1 MKPNE
6 QRPLLISC
14 AILRE
19 EILALR
25 SKGRIQADTHFLSS
39 RLHSDPKRLEAA
51 LTAAMAFFCRKYG
64 RRIVVVYGDA
74 CLGFNGEMGRLVE
87 AYGLTKVRAV
97 NCIDCQ
103 LGGCG
108 RLLEIDPDHRYF
120 FLNRAFL
127 HFGRKSLFKKDP
139 AKVREQFR
147 MLTAIVPIDPLG
159 DLSAHWDEIQQIS
172 HLTGLPLLERLD
184 VGLDGLEKVLAEA
197 VSRLPET

>member
-1 MKPNE
+1 MTINE
-6 QRPLLISC
+6 STPLLIAC

-25 SKGRIQADTHFLSS
+25 DRGRIRAATHFLSS
-39 RLHSDPKRLEAA
+39 RLHSDPKQLRAA
-51 LTAAMAFFCRKYG
+51 LTAAMAFYRRKYG
-64 RRIVVVYGDA
+64 QRIVVVYGDA

-87 AYGLTKVRAV
+87 EYGLTKVRAV

-120 FLNRAFL
+120 FMNRAFL
-127 HFGRKSLFKKDP
+127 QFGRKSLFKKDR
-139 AKVREQFR
+139 ATVRKQFK

-159 DLSAHWDEIQQIS
+159 DLEIHWEEIRRIS
-172 HLTGLPLLERLD
+172 DLTGLPLLERLD
-184 VGLDGLEKVLAEA
+184 VGLGGVEKVIAEA
-197 VSRLPET
+197 IGRLPEP